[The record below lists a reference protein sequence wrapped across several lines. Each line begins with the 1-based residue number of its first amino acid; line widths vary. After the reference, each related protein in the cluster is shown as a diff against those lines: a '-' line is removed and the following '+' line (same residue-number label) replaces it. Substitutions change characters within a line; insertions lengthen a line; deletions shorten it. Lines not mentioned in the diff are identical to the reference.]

1 MIRLSSVRTSR
12 GADDLLSI
20 FAYILI
26 SSGLPCAISETAF
39 MDDFLTEAS
48 RVTRMGYF
56 LATLQATVE
65 LINGLFGSSLSS
77 FDSPLLSLCCACSGL
92 DLKTLLAK
100 VSTPTRQQRLLAS
113 GGGLSQAGTPG
124 YGTPSRR
131 SGNRSSNTPLARR
144 NLSRDML
151 DDDDEQAR
159 KARLAQALASCI

>member
-65 LINGLFGSSLSS
+65 LINGLFWVVAFFFRQPLAEFVLCLLRTGPENAAREGEHPHTAAAPFSVRWRLVPSRHSCVWNS
-77 FDSPLLSLCCACSGL
+77 F
-92 DLKTLLAK
+92 
-100 VSTPTRQQRLLAS
+100 STVRQ
-113 GGGLSQAGTPG
+113 SQLQHAVGTPQ
-124 YGTPSRR
+124 SV
-131 SGNRSSNTPLARR
+131 ARH
-144 NLSRDML
+144 
-151 DDDDEQAR
+151 AG
-159 KARLAQALASCI
+159 